1 MGRVGKSVAAGRL
14 YKEDGYT
21 EEGLRLEG
29 RLKEEVL
36 QGERWLREPMETKSL
51 EEVALEAEPLPEESR
66 HIQ

>member
-14 YKEDGYT
+14 YEDGYT

-36 QGERWLREPMETKSL
+36 QGERWPREPLSEKSL
-51 EEVALEAEPLPEESR
+51 YIP
-66 HIQ
+66 